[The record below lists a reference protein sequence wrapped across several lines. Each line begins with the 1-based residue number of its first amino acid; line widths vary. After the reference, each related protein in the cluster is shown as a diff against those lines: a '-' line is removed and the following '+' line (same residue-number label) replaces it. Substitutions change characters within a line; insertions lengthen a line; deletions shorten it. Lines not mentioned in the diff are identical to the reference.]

1 MSMKITVYNAVT
13 RDGFLQ
19 SKALEPVL
27 FSHDRTR
34 FDDLVKEADVI
45 VTNWTVFEYFLAH
58 DFLIQCKKFIVV
70 LTTQEYK
77 NEWGDRVWITPVDVK
92 GIKREL
98 KIQGFKNV
106 LCVCGSVLV
115 QKFIDAKIIDQLR
128 LSIHQ
133 NLDGEG
139 DQVLE
144 KLDQFRTVID
154 VTEELQDKDI
164 VHLIYNIR

>member
-13 RDGFLQ
+13 RDGFLH
-19 SKALEPVL
+19 SKAHEPVL
-27 FSHDRTR
+27 FSHDKIR
-34 FDDLVKEADVI
+34 FNTLVQEADVI
-45 VTNWTVFEYFLAH
+45 VTNWSVFEYFLAH
-58 DFLIQCKKFIVV
+58 NFLEENKKLIVV
-70 LTTQEYK
+70 LTTQEHK
-77 NEWGDRVWITPVDVK
+77 NEWGSRVWITPVDVK

-115 QKFIDAKIIDQLR
+115 QKFIDAKLIDQLR
-128 LSIHQ
+128 LSIHS
-133 NLDGEG
+133 NIEGEG

-144 KLDQFRTVID
+144 KLENFRTVID